1 MAEKRRGR
9 EFLTDRQ
16 ARSLPAGMHADG
28 GGLYLVVKEPGGPK
42 AWRGWVHR
50 YTAPTGKR
58 RERGLGAYP
67 DVPLAA
73 ARDKAAE
80 GRAMLAEGRDPL
92 DAERAEAPALAT
104 FGAVAERY
112 IAGRESGWRNAKHA
126 AQWRMTLAVYCADFA
141 RLPVADVEVA
151 HVDAALRPLWLSK
164 PETARRLR
172 ARIALVL
179 DYASVTGLR
188 PPGVNPARSVVA
200 GLPKQAKKAPRHHPA
215 PDFAEARALWLALV
229 ASPDPV
235 ALAVRFQMLTA
246 ARPGEVRR
254 ARWSEIAA
262 AIETGRPAWVVP
274 AERMKSSREHRV
286 PLSRAA
292 VEVLQL
298 ASAAAENVYRGTQ
311 TVPPDALIFRTVTG
325 RGLNENSARNLV
337 RELVPGKTAHGMR
350 STFRDWCEEHDVG
363 GRVAEA
369 ALAHVVR
376 DATERAYQRS
386 DLFKKRA
393 DLMDRW
399 AAYLTNSTAAGGT
412 GKKRRGT
419 V

>member
-16 ARSLPAGMHADG
+16 VRSLPAGMHADG
-28 GGLYLVVKEPGGPK
+28 GGLYLLVKEPGGPK
-42 AWRGWVHR
+42 AWRGWIHR
-50 YTAPTGKR
+50 YTAPAGKR

-67 DVPLAA
+67 DTSLAA
-73 ARDKAAE
+73 ARDKAAG
-80 GRAMLAEGRDPL
+80 GRAVLRDGRDPI
-92 DAERAEAPALAT
+92 DAERVEAPALVA

-126 AQWRMTLAVYCADFA
+126 AQWRMTLSVYCSAFA
-141 RLPVADVEVA
+141 KLPVAEVDVG
-151 HVDAALRPLWLSK
+151 HVDAALRPVWLTK

-172 ARIALVL
+172 ARIALVI

-188 PPGVNPARSVVA
+188 MPGVNPARSVVA
-200 GLPKQAKKAPRHHPA
+200 GLPKQARNAPRHHPA
-215 PDFAEARALWLALV
+215 PDFAEARALWDALA
-229 ASPDPV
+229 ASADPV

-254 ARWSEIAA
+254 ARWSEIAD
-262 AIETGRPAWVVP
+262 AIETGRPAWIVP
-274 AERMKSSREHRV
+274 AERMKSNREHRV

-292 VEVLQL
+292 SKVLDL
-298 ASAAAENVYRGTQ
+298 AAARIERHTDG
-311 TVPPDALIFRTVTG
+311 LIFRTTTG
-325 RGLNENSARNLV
+325 RALHENSARDLV
-337 RELVPGKTAHGMR
+337 HSLCAGKTAHGLR

-386 DLFKKRA
+386 DLFMKRA
-393 DLMDRW
+393 DLMERW
-399 AAYLTNSTAAGGT
+399 AAFVTNSTAAGGT
-412 GKKRRGT
+412 GKALRSRTTHGPR
-419 V
+419 